1 MLHSCWSNSF
11 VMIVLKTK
19 ISCSRKYLKKRNSFG
34 SCVKKKKKKILC
46 LSPPSSFRPG
56 SPATPPRA
64 PSPSWAG
71 PAASPSPFPLSL
83 PPADRP
89 GPPVSSFF
97 SQPTPRSFLSVGNRR
112 AEPRA
117 HDPPLSLFPR
127 ASEAFEEP
135 RARAL
140 FFLPHSPSSPLFSSH
155 PSAEKKLP
163 EQQAPP
169 RVVPPFG
176 ALLPRFVPWV
186 SIASFL
192 ASSWCS
198 FRSVSWSLG
207 SVSANS
213 IELHGR
219 RPWSGSRLVSPAAL
233 SLESSSLR
241 PPLSPG
247 SFGSQNHA
255 P

>member
-1 MLHSCWSNSF
+1 LIGKQNDSF
-11 VMIVLKTK
+11 IFFFLLK
-19 ISCSRKYLKKRNSFG
+19 ISTGKKNSI
-34 SCVKKKKKKILC
+34 KKKEKNF
-46 LSPPSSFRPG
+46 SSPSSFRLG
-56 SPATPPRA
+56 GPATPPARPISFLGRPSRLPL
-64 PSPSWAG
+64 PSPSLSHPLTGRARLSAPSSPNRR
-71 PAASPSPFPLSL
+71 PAPSSRLET
-83 PPADRP
+83 A
-89 GPPVSSFF
+89 
-97 SQPTPRSFLSVGNRR
+97 R

-140 FFLPHSPSSPLFSSH
+140 FFLPHSPSSPPFSSH

-192 ASSWCS
+192 ASSRCS